1 MSSTSAATPSS
12 SSSSSAPPPQDQPT
26 KAAQACLQI
35 LQGFAALLP
44 THVQG
49 MCKLTHAQDDGATA
63 MPALQ
68 TRRVALDHVL
78 GDGASSESAKRKR
91 TDPEQDDK
99 TIENQGAPIPTPDT
113 STISTEPSTA
123 CAKVLQSKP
132 GHLLSTIVGW
142 LFHERHTLASRVA
155 LGRTALVSKE
165 WRRISRDPCFW
176 RPLVRELM
184 PAAAV
189 RKGRD

>member
-1 MSSTSAATPSS
+1 MASTSAATPSS

-26 KAAQACLQI
+26 KAAQACFQI

-49 MCKLTHAQDDGATA
+49 MCKLAHAQDDGATA

-68 TRRVALDHVL
+68 TRRAALDHVL
-78 GDGASSESAKRKR
+78 GDGASSGSESAKRKR

-99 TIENQGAPIPTPDT
+99 TIENQGAPIPTLDT

-142 LFHERHTLASRVA
+142 LFHEQ
-155 LGRTALVSKE
+155 
-165 WRRISRDPCFW
+165 WRDRC
-176 RPLVRELM
+176 
-184 PAAAV
+184 
-189 RKGRD
+189 